1 MAVEYFYYFFAALTL
16 VSALLVVISR
26 NTVNSALFM
35 ILTFLGMAG
44 LFLMLDAFFL
54 AILQVLVYAGAVM
67 VLFLFVIMLLDVERL
82 EKTSPNWVTLL
93 ASLIGF
99 VAIVMGALYVFCEPD
114 SAKLFVQQLPEVAPM
129 PTESDPMAFTT
140 SVRSFGY
147 GLFSKYMLPFQL
159 AGFLLL
165 VAVIGIILI
174 SKRSLHSDNSN
185 KKQ

>member
-1 MAVEYFYYFFAALTL
+1 MVEYFYYFFAALTL
-16 VSALLVVISR
+16 ISALLVVVCR

-35 ILTFLGMAG
+35 ILSFLGMAG
-44 LFLMLDAFFL
+44 LFLMLEAFFL

-67 VLFLFVIMLLDVERL
+67 VLFLFVIMLLDVEAT
-82 EKTSPNWVTLL
+82 EKSRPTWVTLL
-93 ASLIGF
+93 ASLVAF
-99 VAIVMGALYVFCEPD
+99 VALAMGALYVFYEPD
-114 SAKLFVQQLPEVAPM
+114 SAKLFVQQLPEVQTM
-129 PTESDPMAFTT
+129 PTDAAPMAFTT

-174 SKRSLHSDNSN
+174 SKRSLHSDNNN